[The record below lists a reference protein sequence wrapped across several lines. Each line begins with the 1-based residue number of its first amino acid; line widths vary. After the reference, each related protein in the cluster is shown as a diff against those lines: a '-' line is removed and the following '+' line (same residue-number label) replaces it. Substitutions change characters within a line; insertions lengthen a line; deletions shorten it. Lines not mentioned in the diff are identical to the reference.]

1 MSGPFLIYNSHALET
16 PVGTITSYLGTSDP
30 DGWVICDGQLR
41 TVTDNRFENIY
52 GRLNTMLG
60 VTSNTANSV
69 TPPDLRSR
77 VIYGASTTTAN
88 PTTGGSANVTLAVTN
103 LPAHSHNISYKQ
115 SGTTSSN
122 TGAAAVMAGVA
133 NSASSLSSTTT
144 SNFSITNTGS
154 GTAFSVLP
162 PYYTLN
168 YILKY

>member
-1 MSGPFLIYNSHALET
+1 MSGVYLYNSHSVDT
-16 PVGTITSYLGTSDP
+16 PPGTVTSYLGTTDP
-30 DGWVICDGQLR
+30 DGWVICDGQIR
-41 TVTDNRFENIY
+41 TVTDDRFVNIFE
-52 GRLNTMLG
+52 RLNTMLG
-60 VTSNTANSV
+60 VTSNTSNSI

-77 VIYGASTTTAN
+77 VIYGASTTSAN
-88 PTTGGSANVTLAVTN
+88 PTTGGSENVTLTTAN
-103 LPAHSHNISYKQ
+103 MPAHSHNISYKQ

-122 TGAAAVMAGVA
+122 TGAAAVMAGIA
-133 NSASSLSSTTT
+133 NTAASLSSTTT